1 MGGGIT
7 YEELNDTK
15 KLEGI
20 ELAIKQIEEEQ
31 LPEDLITDEDIID
44 DVLKNLTDIVT
55 TEEIKMS
62 RKVIKKTLDILSDL
76 HNTGDDFLVQYL
88 LERNK

>member
-1 MGGGIT
+1 MGGNT
-7 YEELNDTK
+7 YDESNDTK

-31 LPEDLITDEDIID
+31 LSEDLITDEDIID